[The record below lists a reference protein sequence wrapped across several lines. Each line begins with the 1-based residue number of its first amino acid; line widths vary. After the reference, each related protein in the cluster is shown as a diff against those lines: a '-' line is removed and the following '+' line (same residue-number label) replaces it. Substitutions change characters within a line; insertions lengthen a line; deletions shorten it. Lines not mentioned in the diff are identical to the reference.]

1 MKHPEIIID
10 SLTATIDNMRDK
22 TSEYIADLEAT
33 NERVGRE
40 INKAENDMRVS
51 EAALSLLQAFL
62 SELHPE
68 LIVDFVKYVESES
81 EDAYDQDDR
90 YEYGQKA
97 LQSLLECTEDE
108 NTEYVLKESIEKL
121 SLLQSKLTLS
131 ITNRSE

>member
-33 NERVGRE
+33 NERAGRE